1 MSSLP
6 ITESFGSYLVDER
19 RFSPYTARCYG
30 ADLRQYIE
38 HLMAETGINPNP
50 SDETAELRRRHA
62 HPHAPPVE
70 APAQGNHDRA
80 DRTFTL
86 GTERQRCAGPA

>member
-50 SDETAELRRRHA
+50 SDETAELRRRQ
-62 HPHAPPVE
+62 AP
-70 APAQGNHDRA
+70 GA
-80 DRTFTL
+80 DVAGSVGPQTRT
-86 GTERQRCAGPA
+86 